1 MHIPSVSL
9 SYTFLHPVTLGTN
22 ATPNIGSSPTA
33 IGKYNIANITIGG
46 YRDICIEDY
55 WPNQAIVRQQYD
67 SSLNQFSRAECLLC
81 RLMQSKRV
89 TRPNLARQLPIIG
102 RDGECISTQCLI

>member
-9 SYTFLHPVTLGTN
+9 SYTFLHAVTLGTN

-33 IGKYNIANITIGG
+33 IGKYSIANITIGG

-67 SSLNQFSRAECLLC
+67 SSPLNQFSRAQNAYC
-81 RLMQSKRV
+81 
-89 TRPNLARQLPIIG
+89 A
-102 RDGECISTQCLI
+102 GEG